1 MIHIYKKSLI
11 IIIIIIITIISM
23 TLERI
28 IINIIKSVKPQVVVW
43 GLSLGAV
50 RMLL

>member
-11 IIIIIIITIISM
+11 IIIIIIAIISM

-43 GLSLGAV
+43 GHSLGVV
-50 RMLL
+50 RILL

>member
-1 MIHIYKKSLI
+1 MTHIYKKSLI
-11 IIIIIIITIISM
+11 IIIIIIAIISM